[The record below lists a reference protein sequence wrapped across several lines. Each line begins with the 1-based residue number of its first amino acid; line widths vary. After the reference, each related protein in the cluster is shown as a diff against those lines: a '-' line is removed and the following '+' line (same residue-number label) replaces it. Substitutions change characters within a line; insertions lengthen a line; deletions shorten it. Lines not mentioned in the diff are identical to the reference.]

1 MQRLERARQNTRA
14 VGHDILDAAILAI
27 MRAAKSEPPVL
38 ATDDS
43 DESAEDD
50 EAEDDEA
57 EDEDEDEDED
67 EARACRA

>member
-14 VGHDILDAAILAI
+14 VGHNILDAAILAI

-50 EAEDDEA
+50 EAED
-57 EDEDEDEDED
+57 EDEDED